1 MSKGHEAIYELWQD
15 EDGYAL
21 FDPLITKP
29 EQHNVSSV
37 AKRLWSVKACSL
49 EEASA
54 KMDEYLGWN
63 VKG

>member
-1 MSKGHEAIYELWQD
+1 MKNENAAIYELW
-15 EDGYAL
+15 EDHNGYTL
-21 FDPLITKP
+21 FDPLVTKSEEHNFSP
-29 EQHNVSSV
+29 E
-37 AKRLWSVKACSL
+37 AKKIWSVKACSL